1 MKPITLAITGL
12 TATLAS
18 TTVSAHIGDH
28 HDLGLL
34 QGLTHLLTEHA
45 VPIAAITLIAGGL
58 LIKRLLR
65 A

>member
-1 MKPITLAITGL
+1 MKSITLAITGL
-12 TATLAS
+12 AATLAS

-28 HDLGLL
+28 HDLGLFS
-34 QGLTHLLTEHA
+34 GLTHLLTDHA
-45 VPIAAITLIAGGL
+45 LPIAVCALIAGGL

>member
-1 MKPITLAITGL
+1 MKAFTLTLTGL
-12 TATLAS
+12 TSILAS
-18 TTVSAHIGDH
+18 ATASAHVGDH

-34 QGLTHLLTEHA
+34 SGLTHLLIEHA
-45 VPIAAITLIAGGL
+45 MPITAIALIAGGL

>member
-1 MKPITLAITGL
+1 MKPITLILTGL
-12 TATLAS
+12 TTTLAS
-18 TTVSAHIGDH
+18 ATVSAHIGDH

-34 QGLTHLLTEHA
+34 TGLTHLLTDHA
-45 VPIAAITLIAGGL
+45 LPIAACALIAGGL